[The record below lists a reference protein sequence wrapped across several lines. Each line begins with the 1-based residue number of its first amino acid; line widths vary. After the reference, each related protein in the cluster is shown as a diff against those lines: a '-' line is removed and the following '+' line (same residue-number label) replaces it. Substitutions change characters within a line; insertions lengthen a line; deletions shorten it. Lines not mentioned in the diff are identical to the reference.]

1 MTLDLCK
8 SFTWREIEVLWLL
21 DARLST
27 EEIAAVLNLP
37 PWAVQ
42 SYRSRIEQKL
52 TLRLLSPHV
61 PERGSPDGSPP

>member
-1 MTLDLCK
+1 MDSDLLEAL
-8 SFTWREIEVLWLL
+8 TQREIEVLWLL
-21 DARLST
+21 EARLSS
-27 EEIAAVLNLP
+27 EEIAEVLNLP
-37 PWAVQ
+37 PWAAQ